1 MLCVFKMGL
10 QRGPSSCSFLFFSC
24 ACVCVCVSA
33 MLPVLA
39 GRLHGHHEKREQHGV
54 DGA

>member
-1 MLCVFKMGL
+1 MCVLNGFTTRTE
-10 QRGPSSCSFLFFSC
+10 QLFFLILLLRL
-24 ACVCVCVSA
+24 CVCVSA